1 MSNEKY
7 LKHTFL
13 CKKMYYMPCENVDYA
28 LGRTPLQAYEH
39 LARNRK
45 VKEVD
50 TRLTASIIADELPTL
65 QIRWEM

>member
-1 MSNEKY
+1 
-7 LKHTFL
+7 
-13 CKKMYYMPCENVDYA
+13 MYYMPCENVDYA